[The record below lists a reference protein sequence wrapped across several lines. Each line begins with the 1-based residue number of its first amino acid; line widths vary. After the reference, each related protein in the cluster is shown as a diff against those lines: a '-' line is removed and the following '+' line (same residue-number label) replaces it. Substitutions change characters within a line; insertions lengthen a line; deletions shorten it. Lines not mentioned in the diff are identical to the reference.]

1 MRNFKRFAV
10 LTLLLA
16 FVIGVNSLLSFAL
29 YPYTYS
35 RVDIHN
41 LISEDHDTIFVGSSH
56 GKCGLNPEVFDS
68 VCGTVS
74 TNQCLGGEYP
84 IDAYHIVRL
93 ACETGHKPKQV
104 IYELDAGYFVT
115 EPNEGADFA
124 ILYEEFPASFTKL
137 HYWLT
142 KILDG
147 DFRSTLFPW
156 YLYRGKLFSLKDTIA
171 SKTGS
176 EYKNYGISSFAN
188 PAQIYHSSG
197 FIERLVQSSDK
208 SVKDTPVLYSA
219 EDICTESERYFNK
232 LAEFCREEG
241 IRLIAVTTPVPEVT
255 TQEHSSAYEGADQY
269 FTALTKAQGVEYY
282 NCNYTEEFSDL
293 RDLNYYVDYDGHYY
307 GTYANLFTE
316 RFAKSLAGRA
326 SSLSAS

>member
-10 LTLLLA
+10 LAFLLA
-16 FVIGVNSLLSFAL
+16 LVIGVNSLLSFAL

-35 RVDIHN
+35 RVDIHH

-104 IYELDAGYFVT
+104 IYELDAGYFVSK
-115 EPNEGADFA
+115 PNEGADFA
-124 ILYEEFPASFTKL
+124 ILYQEFPASFTKF
-137 HYWLT
+137 HYWMT

-147 DFRSTLFPW
+147 DFRNTLFPW
-156 YLYRGKLFSLKDTIA
+156 YLYRGKIFSVNNTLSQKR
-171 SKTGS
+171 SE
-176 EYKNYGISSFAN
+176 EYKDFGISSFAN

-197 FIERLVQSSDK
+197 FIERLVQPADK
-208 SVKDTPVLYSA
+208 SVKDIPVLYTGDNISP
-219 EDICTESERYFNK
+219 ESEIYFRR
-232 LAEFCREEG
+232 LAQLCEREG

-255 TQEHSSAYEGADQY
+255 VQEYSSAYAGANQY
-269 FTALTKAQGVEYY
+269 FTALSKELGVAYY
-282 NCNYTEEFSDL
+282 NCNYIEKFSDL
-293 RDLNYYVDYDGHYY
+293 RDLNYFVDYDGHYY
-307 GTYANLFTE
+307 GEYADLFTE
-316 RFAKSLAGRA
+316 RFAKMLDFDDSVTYN
-326 SSLSAS
+326 